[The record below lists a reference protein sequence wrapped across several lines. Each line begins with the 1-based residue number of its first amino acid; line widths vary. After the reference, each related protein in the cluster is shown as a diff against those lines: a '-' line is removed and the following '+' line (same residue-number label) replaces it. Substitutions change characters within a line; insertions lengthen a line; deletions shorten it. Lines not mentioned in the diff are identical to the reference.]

1 MLSHNSKY
9 YCKSITINKVKSESI
24 HQFFKPGGTSSDK
37 KELSVHEINVSKK
50 RFVTF
55 SVKEILV
62 AYLSS
67 PQTLCIFLIL
77 CLKKKKT

>member
-1 MLSHNSKY
+1 MPSHNSKY
-9 YCKSITINKVKSESI
+9 YCKSITTNKVKSKSI
-24 HQFFKPGGTSSDK
+24 HQFFAPGGTSSDMK
-37 KELSVHEINVSKK
+37 QLSVHEIDVSNK

-62 AYLSS
+62 AYLFS
-67 PQTLCIFLIL
+67 PQTLCVFLLL

>member
-24 HQFFKPGGTSSDK
+24 HQFFKPGK
-37 KELSVHEINVSKK
+37 KELSVHEIDVSKK